1 MKPCGAAVVENRAR
15 NCTSLSFEWR
25 VSSGEWR
32 VARKG
37 TSCPATGPSSSWLS
51 SLATRHSLLATV
63 QEPLIRFLEISRR
76 DDGKLL
82 GVDVLAQGGVDLLD
96 GQTLDLGFEV
106 GVELHGPADEQVLG
120 QRRGEHVVVGPNN
133 LALLEVT

>member
-15 NCTSLSFEWR
+15 NCTSLSF
-25 VSSGEWR
+25 EWR

-51 SLATRHSLLATV
+51 SLATV
-63 QEPLIRFLEISRR
+63 QEPLLRFLEIARR

-82 GVDVLAQGGVDLLD
+82 GVDVLAQSGVDLLD

-120 QRRGEHVVVGPNN
+120 QRR
-133 LALLEVT
+133 